1 MMTCGSRVW
10 RVAAVV
16 GALWLAAAAC
26 HPQPPPGYGPI
37 RVLAAFNLSGSDAE
51 LDVAAFNGARLAAQ
65 AINRNGGVRGRNL
78 ELVAVDTASNPRIA
92 VQAVGR
98 ALDTE
103 SDIVAGIG
111 YCDSTFADAVGALFQ
126 RAGIPF
132 VSPGATDPRVPGRV
146 GNEMFFAA
154 FGDDAQARVMA
165 QYALEELGLRRIA
178 VWMDDR
184 QDYTTTV
191 ASYFVEAVEK
201 LGGHS
206 ELHTEAPAVS
216 DFSRFI
222 AQVKKTKPPFDAI
235 YGATMPAQA
244 APFISQV
251 REAGLDVP
259 LLSGDGWDEAPVT
272 ELSRKSGISDV
283 YFTTHRFLGVDST
296 SMQSFV
302 EAYQSAH
309 GNPPSNAFA
318 ALGYDAVGLLADAMK
333 RAGTTSPEAITQA
346 LASTTDYEGIVGPIH
361 YSPGS
366 RVPTKPVEVVRV
378 DKGQKTAV
386 WTATPSQ

>member
-1 MMTCGSRVW
+1 MTRRSRVW
-10 RVAAVV
+10 GVTAVV
-16 GALWLAAAAC
+16 GALWLAAGAC

-37 RVLAAFNLSGSDAE
+37 RVLAAFNLSGADAE

-65 AINRNGGVRGRNL
+65 AVNRNGGVRGRNL

-92 VQAVGR
+92 VEAVGR

-132 VSPGATDPRVPGRV
+132 VSPGATDPKVPGRV

-165 QYALEELGLRRIA
+165 RYAVEELGLRRIA

-191 ASYFVEAVEK
+191 ASYFVEAIEK
-201 LGGHS
+201 LGGHT
-206 ELHTEAPAVS
+206 ELHTEAPEVA
-216 DFSRFI
+216 DFSRFV
-222 AQVKKTKPPFDAI
+222 AQVGRAQPAFDGI
-235 YGATMPAQA
+235 YGATMPAEA
-244 APFISQV
+244 VEFISQA
-251 REAGLDVP
+251 RGAGIDVP

-272 ELSRKSGISDV
+272 ELTRKQGISRV
-283 YFTTHRFLGVDST
+283 YFTTHRFLGVDSPG
-296 SMQSFV
+296 MKSFV
-302 EAYQSAH
+302 EAYQNAH
-309 GNPPSNAFA
+309 GKPPSNAFA
-318 ALGYDAVGLLADAMK
+318 ALGYDTVGLLAHAMK
-333 RAGTTSPEAITQA
+333 RAGTASPKAITEA
-346 LASTTDYEGIVGPIH
+346 LASTTDYEGIVGPIQ
-361 YSPGS
+361 YRPGS
-366 RVPTKPVEVVRV
+366 RVPAKPVEVIEVNQ
-378 DKGQKTAV
+378 GQKTPV
-386 WTATPSQ
+386 WTATPAR